1 MEYYSSVKNNGI
13 MKFAGK
19 WMELEK
25 IILCEVT
32 RPLKQTW
39 YVLTYKWIF
48 AIKYRILVL
57 HSTDPKNLNK
67 K

>member
-1 MEYYSSVKNNGI
+1 MR
-13 MKFAGK
+13 FASK

-39 YVLTYKWIF
+39 YVLTYKWILV
-48 AIKYRILVL
+48 IKYRITMYIPQT
-57 HSTDPKNLNK
+57 HRPKEAK
-67 K
+67 